1 MTDSST
7 TIRVTVAQ
15 RDQLRALAEQRAATM
30 SDTLDAA
37 LESLARDRFYAHM
50 ASAEAD
56 LRSDPKAWLEF
67 QTERDAWLNAD
78 LA

>member
-1 MTDSST
+1 MTNAST

-37 LESLARDRFYAHM
+37 LESLARDRFYTHM

-56 LRSDPKAWLEF
+56 LRRDSTAWSAF
-67 QTERDAWLNAD
+67 KTERDTWLNAD